1 MQFAFLLFEA
11 LHVMLS
17 DMKCTYLLCAP
28 DRVVYSPV
36 ELQWVPKGAAEAQML
51 PMVSGVI
58 PKEFTFGE

>member
-1 MQFAFLLFEA
+1 MQFTFLLSEA
-11 LHVMLS
+11 LQVTLS

-28 DRVVYSPV
+28 NRVVYSPV

-51 PMVSGVI
+51 PMVSEVI

>member
-17 DMKCTYLLCAP
+17 DMKCIYLLCAP